1 MLSEERLDII
11 EEYVTNHR
19 SASIAELALRLNTS
33 ESTVRRDLF
42 ELDKAGRIEKVHGG
56 ARAVKSEYKN
66 FDHSVL
72 ERMNVEIDAKK
83 LIGRTAAMLIDVIDT
98 VYLDAG
104 TSVGYMVEYI
114 SGEFK
119 GLFVTNY
126 ISHAK
131 ILASRGFNV
140 IVIGGELKIKTEAF
154 VGSYAVECLKKFNF
168 TKGFFGANGISLDSG
183 FSTPDLREGVVKG
196 EAMSRCTKAYVLADS
211 TKFDNVSPISF
222 GTLAQ
227 AEIITD
233 KAQPLY
239 EGLVK
244 IKYAQ

>member
-11 EEYVTNHR
+11 EEYVTNHK
-19 SASIAELALRLNTS
+19 SASIAELALYMNTS

-42 ELDKAGRIEKVHGG
+42 ELDKAGRIAKVHGG
-56 ARAVKSEYKN
+56 ARAVKSEYKT

-72 ERMNVEIDAKK
+72 ERMNIEIDAKK
-83 LIGRTAAMLIDVIDT
+83 SIGRLAASLIEVNDT

-114 SGEFK
+114 PADFK

-126 ISHAK
+126 IAHAK
-131 ILASRGFNV
+131 ILSSRGFNV
-140 IVIGGELKIKTEAF
+140 VVIGGELKIKTEAF
-154 VGSYAVECLKKFNF
+154 VGSYAVESLKKFNF
-168 TKGFFGANGISLDSG
+168 TKGFFGANGIGIDSG
-183 FSTPDLREGVVKG
+183 YSTPDLREGVVKG
-196 EAMSRCTKAYVLADS
+196 EAMSRCAKAYVLADS

-233 KAQPLY
+233 KVQPLY
-239 EGLVK
+239 EGVVK